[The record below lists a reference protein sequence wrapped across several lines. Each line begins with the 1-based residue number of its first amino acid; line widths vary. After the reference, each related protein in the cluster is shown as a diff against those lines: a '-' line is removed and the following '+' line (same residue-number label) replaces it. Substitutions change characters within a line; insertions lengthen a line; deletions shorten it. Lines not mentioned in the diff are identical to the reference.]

1 MNGSESAVLQTA
13 PSVVTGNST
22 SNDRPTVSTRLA
34 TMDDK
39 SSSRGTKRAIEGR
52 GYSGT
57 LGATVSERMLM
68 FSNASSGSRS
78 NSPMPLPKEEK
89 SKRVL
94 RQGWIKKELP
104 KNDDDNVT
112 KITEC
117 SGIEGTQRLKDKQTS
132 PVQGEK
138 PPIVANIIELHHASS
153 NDSADDGSIEKM
165 NIESTDNG
173 VLLSL
178 QKDETSDGISNSN
191 MSSNGSRIPLQIIV
205 PSRRESSSSTA
216 VDDNLS
222 PEFGTSSEP
231 SSSDSK
237 VQKNVIPM
245 DSEIFNENKDEVCS
259 SSLSSTEKE
268 CSMEGFKECSK
279 SVEEE
284 VTAAPPSVSMH
295 ASLRMKRMKNSFIRL
310 ISFILYT

>member
-1 MNGSESAVLQTA
+1 MNGSESASLQTA

-22 SNDRPTVSTRLA
+22 SNDRSTVSTRLA
-34 TMDDK
+34 AMDDK

-112 KITEC
+112 KATEC
-117 SGIEGTQRLKDKQTS
+117 SGIEGIQRLNEKQTS
-132 PVQGEK
+132 PVQKEK
-138 PPIVANIIELHHASS
+138 PPIVANIIELHHAMS
-153 NDSADDGSIEKM
+153 NDSADDGTIEKM
-165 NIESTDNG
+165 NIESSDNG
-173 VLLSL
+173 ILLSH
-178 QKDETSDGISNSN
+178 QKDKTSDGISNSG
-191 MSSNGSRIPLQIIV
+191 MSSNGCGRIPLQIIV

-245 DSEIFNENKDEVCS
+245 DSDEVCS
-259 SSLSSTEKE
+259 SSSSSIEKE
-268 CSMEGFKECSK
+268 FSAEGSKEGSR

-284 VTAAPPSVSMH
+284 VVAAPPSVSVH
-295 ASLRMKRMKNSFIRL
+295 ASLRMK
-310 ISFILYT
+310 

>member
-1 MNGSESAVLQTA
+1 MNGSESAALQTA

-34 TMDDK
+34 AIDDK

-104 KNDDDNVT
+104 KNDDDNVI
-112 KITEC
+112 KVNEC
-117 SGIEGTQRLKDKQTS
+117 SGIEGIQRLKEKQTS
-132 PVQGEK
+132 PVQKEK
-138 PPIVANIIELHHASS
+138 PPIIANIIELHHAIS
-153 NDSADDGSIEKM
+153 NDSADDGTIEKM
-165 NIESTDNG
+165 SIEPIDNG
-173 VLLSL
+173 VLLSH
-178 QKDETSDGISNSN
+178 QKDKTSDDISNSS
-191 MSSNGSRIPLQIIV
+191 MTSNGSRIPLQIIV
-205 PSRRESSSSTA
+205 PSRRESSSSSSSTA
-216 VDDNLS
+216 VDDNNLS
-222 PEFGTSSEP
+222 PEFGTSSKP

-245 DSEIFNENKDEVCS
+245 DLDEVCS
-259 SSLSSTEKE
+259 SSSSSTEEERSIEDSKE
-268 CSMEGFKECSK
+268 DSKERTRIVE
-279 SVEEE
+279 VEEE
-284 VTAAPPSVSMH
+284 VIAAPPSVSV
-295 ASLRMKRMKNSFIRL
+295 RQ
-310 ISFILYT
+310 